1 MRAGGAAAQARF
13 SDSKDDFLYTQKPM
27 PDPAVALLVFALLA
41 AGGAGL
47 FWPAGGLVG
56 RLRRLTDL
64 DERVRLEDAIKHIYM
79 CRRSRVRCSLESL
92 AGRLGISRGRAA
104 ALLSRL
110 SDMRLVRTSNT
121 GPALT
126 ADGERSAVQ
135 IVRTHRMWERYLA
148 DRTGVPA
155 GEWHAQAERMEH
167 ALSAA
172 QVDALDAR
180 LGHPVWDPHG
190 DPIPA
195 PTGEMPPEPG
205 FGLLAAE
212 PGRTVEVLHLE
223 DEPREL
229 FDALL
234 EAGLSPGARLEVVE
248 RTDRAVRLRA
258 HGRNRHL
265 DPLAAANV
273 TVRYLAADE
282 AADTSLAT
290 LFDARPGRT
299 VRVASISR
307 ACQGAQRRR
316 LLDLGLV
323 PGTAVTP
330 ELTSAAGDPVAY
342 RIRGALIALRGAQAR
357 QIWIETPDAPA
368 PREAT

>member
-1 MRAGGAAAQARF
+1 MV
-13 SDSKDDFLYTQKPM
+13 DLVM
-27 PDPAVALLVFALLA
+27 ALLTFALLTA
-41 AGGAGL
+41 ASVGL
-47 FWPAGGLVG
+47 FWPAGGLIG
-56 RLRRLTDL
+56 RLRRLADL

-79 CRRSRVRCSLESL
+79 CQRSQLRCSLDSL
-92 AGRLGISRGRAA
+92 AGRLGVSRARAASLISR
-104 ALLSRL
+104 LVE
-110 SDMRLVRTSNT
+110 MRLVHTPST

-155 GEWHAQAERMEH
+155 GEWHAEAERMEH

-172 QVDALDAR
+172 QVDALDAS
-180 LGHPVWDPHG
+180 LGHPIWDPHG
-190 DPIPA
+190 DPIPT

-223 DEPREL
+223 DEPREIY
-229 FDALL
+229 DALL
-234 EAGLSPGARLEVVE
+234 EDGLSLGARLEILE
-248 RTDRAVRLRA
+248 RTDRTIRLRL
-258 HGRNRHL
+258 HGRCWNL
-265 DPLAAANV
+265 DPVTADNV
-273 TVRYLAADE
+273 TVRYLAEDE
-282 AADTSLAT
+282 PVDTSPAT
-290 LFDARPGRT
+290 LLDAAPGRT

-330 ELTSAAGDPVAY
+330 ELTSAAGDPTAY
-342 RIRGALIALRGAQAR
+342 RIRGALIALRRAQAGL
-357 QIWIETPDAPA
+357 IWIEPPAVPA
-368 PREAT
+368 PQEAL

>member
-1 MRAGGAAAQARF
+1 MV
-13 SDSKDDFLYTQKPM
+13 
-27 PDPAVALLVFALLA
+27 DPVAALLAFALLA
-41 AGGAGL
+41 AAGTGL

-56 RLRRLTDL
+56 RLRRLADL
-64 DERVRLEDAIKHIYM
+64 DERVRLEDAIKHVYT
-79 CRRSRVRCSLESL
+79 CQRSRRRCSLDSL
-92 AGRLGISRGRAA
+92 AGGLGVSRGRAA

-110 SDMRLVRTSNT
+110 AELRLVRTPST

-126 ADGERSAVQ
+126 AAGERSAVQ

-155 GEWHAQAERMEH
+155 GEWHAEAERMEH
-167 ALSAA
+167 TLSAA
-172 QVDALDAR
+172 QVDALDDR
-180 LGHPVWDPHG
+180 LGHPVRDPHG
-190 DPIPA
+190 DPIPTR
-195 PTGEMPPEPG
+195 TGEMPPEPG

-212 PGRTVEVLHLE
+212 PGRTVEVVHLE
-223 DEPREL
+223 DEPREIY
-229 FDALL
+229 DALL
-234 EAGLSPGARLEVVE
+234 GDGLSPGARLEVLE

-258 HGRNRHL
+258 HGRGWSI
-265 DPLAAANV
+265 DPVRADNV

-282 AADTSLAT
+282 AADTSRAT
-290 LFDARPGRT
+290 LLDAPPGRT

-307 ACQGAQRRR
+307 ACQGSQRRR

-342 RIRGALIALRGAQAR
+342 RIRGALIALRRAQAGL
-357 QIWIETPDAPA
+357 IWTEPDAPA
-368 PREAT
+368 PREAV

>member
-1 MRAGGAAAQARF
+1 M
-13 SDSKDDFLYTQKPM
+13 SDPVT
-27 PDPAVALLVFALLA
+27 ALLVFALLA

-56 RLRRLTDL
+56 RLRRLADVN
-64 DERVRLEDAIKHIYM
+64 ERVRLEDAIKHVYQ
-79 CRRSRVRCSLESL
+79 CRRAGQRCSLDSL
-92 AGRLGISRGRAA
+92 AGRLGISRARAA
-104 ALLSRL
+104 ALISRL
-110 SDMRLVRTSNT
+110 ADMRLVHTPST

-155 GEWHAQAERMEH
+155 GEWHAEAERMEH

-190 DPIPA
+190 DPIPT

-205 FGLLAAE
+205 FGLLETE

-223 DEPREL
+223 DEPREIYDSL
-229 FDALL
+229 TRD
-234 EAGLSPGARLEVVE
+234 GLSLGARVEVVE

-258 HGRNRHL
+258 HGRSWRL
-265 DPLAAANV
+265 DPVAAGNV

-290 LFDARPGRT
+290 LLDARPGRT
-299 VRVASISR
+299 VRVASLSR

-342 RIRGALIALRGAQAR
+342 RIRGALIALRRAQAGHV
-357 QIWIETPDAPA
+357 WIETPD

>member
-1 MRAGGAAAQARF
+1 MIDPAAA
-13 SDSKDDFLYTQKPM
+13 
-27 PDPAVALLVFALLA
+27 LLAFALLA
-41 AGGAGL
+41 AGGTGL

-56 RLRRLTDL
+56 RLRRLADL

-79 CRRSRVRCSLESL
+79 CQRSRLRCSLDSL
-92 AGRLGISRGRAA
+92 AGRLGISRARAA
-104 ALLSRL
+104 ALISRL
-110 SDMRLVRTSNT
+110 SEMRLVHTPSA

-155 GEWHAQAERMEH
+155 GEWHAEAERMEH

-190 DPIPA
+190 DPIPT
-195 PTGEMPPEPG
+195 PTGEMPPQPG
-205 FGLLAAE
+205 FGLLAAA
-212 PGRTVEVLHLE
+212 PGRTVEVVHLE

-229 FDALL
+229 YDALL
-234 EAGLSPGARLEVVE
+234 EDGLSPGARLEVVE

-258 HGRNRHL
+258 HGRCWNL
-265 DPLAAANV
+265 DPVTADNV

-282 AADTSLAT
+282 AADTSRAT
-290 LFDARPGRT
+290 LLDARPGRT
-299 VRVASISR
+299 VRVASVSR

-342 RIRGALIALRGAQAR
+342 RIRGALIALRRTQAR
-357 QIWIETPDAPA
+357 LIWIETPEAPA
-368 PREAT
+368 PREET